1 MKLKVNAFKKF
12 LLAITLISTSIASAD
27 GGDLKDFFKCEMD
40 TSSITKITLSPN
52 SLSCNERK
60 FLVKDLARLKAMQ
73 FKDPSPELQKALELK
88 EVSGESMLAWLEE
101 RIQYI
106 YNDQRKNSGFRTVKV
121 PVIFENPVMPFLRIG
136 FQTGFQT
143 GVARI
148 QGVLTAENTGAGA
161 YAEGKVLRQA
171 KVFITP
177 ESKQILVTSPRTGLI
192 SVQGLFT
199 AGFYPNAE
207 NNMAMINSIHRLG
220 ILFHEARHSDGS
232 GRDMMFG
239 HSACPKGNAYEGQ
252 MACDDT
258 LNGSYTVGAL
268 VIKEMLKNCSE
279 CTPEEI
285 ETEKV
290 LLANHF
296 YRVLEES
303 VSMPQIT
310 SWYEKN
316 CQENQARLDQNGDM
330 SELGGKDVVAALV
343 ADCPA
348 QLDFM
353 RNPRKSLWVDP
364 APEKLKV
371 SNEN

>member
-1 MKLKVNAFKKF
+1 MKLKVNAFKQI
-12 LLAITLISTSIASAD
+12 LLVTTLISASIASAD
-27 GGDLKDFFKCEMD
+27 SGTLEAFFKCEMD

-60 FLVKDLARLKAMQ
+60 FLAKDLERLKAMQ

-88 EVSGESMLAWLEE
+88 EVSGASLLAWLED
-101 RIQYI
+101 RVQYI
-106 YNDQRKNSGFRTVKV
+106 YNDQRKNSGFKTTTT
-121 PVIFENPVMPFLRIG
+121 PVTFENSTMPFLRLGYDPG
-136 FQTGFQT
+136 FKT

-148 QGVLTAENTGAGA
+148 QGILAAENSGAGA
-161 YAEGKVLRQA
+161 YAEGKAIGKAQ
-171 KVFITP
+171 VFFSP
-177 ESKQILVTSPRTGLI
+177 EGKQILVTSPRTGLI

-199 AGFYPNAE
+199 VGFYPNAE

-220 ILFHEARHSDGS
+220 VLFHEARHSDGS

-239 HSACPKGNAYEGQ
+239 HSTCPKDNAYAGQ

-285 ETEKV
+285 DTEKA

-303 VSMPQIT
+303 INIPQFA
-310 SWYEKN
+310 SWYEKD
-316 CQENQARLDQNGDM
+316 CQEKQTLLTKGGDM
-330 SELGGKDVVAALV
+330 SELGGKDIVAALV

-353 RNPRKSLWVDP
+353 RNPRKSPWVDP
-364 APEKLKV
+364 SPEKLKV
-371 SNEN
+371 SDEK